1 MRRAVLMLVAAGL
14 LAAAPAADAR
24 ELHGVP
30 LPSGTRALD
39 RGDQE
44 SGLNFRKTVDFY
56 RRYLKRAGLPHDEVR
71 PYRHRGVVVARF
83 VARASAP
90 WAAIH
95 VFWTRGRTRIYVV
108 PAPPPTPARPTS

>member
-1 MRRAVLMLVAAGL
+1 MRRAAILAALALL
-14 LAAAPAADAR
+14 LAAAPATAR

-44 SGLNFRKTVDFY
+44 SGLNFRKTVDFF
-56 RRYLKRAGLPHDEVR
+56 RRFLKRTGVAHDEVR

-83 VARASAP
+83 IARATAP

-95 VFWTRGRTRIYVV
+95 VFQTRGRTRIYVV
-108 PAPPPTPARPTS
+108 PAPPATPAPPTS